1 MRHELAICGAGPV
14 GLALAALL
22 VQQGVAAASLLLIDG
37 KTLEQSV
44 RDPRSIALSHGSRQ
58 ILQGIGAWP
67 IANTEIHQIHV
78 SRRGHF
84 GRTLIDRSAH
94 GVPALGYVCE
104 YGAIVAALARVCQ
117 NMGIA
122 TLRPAHLS
130 ATEEQPEQL
139 QLHLTPS
146 PQAGQS
152 DTVTTRLLVQA
163 EGGLFDSQADKGL
176 RRDYQQSALVAHV
189 RTSAPLPQRAFE
201 RFTDEGP
208 LALLP
213 QDDTQGHG
221 YALVWCVAPE
231 RAAALLALDD
241 AAFLAELGHAF
252 GTRLGQFTHS
262 GPRRAFP
269 LGLNASPTRDL
280 PPDARS
286 VAIGNAAQTLHPV
299 AGQGLNLGL
308 RDAYVLSRLLAQHMG
323 PASLQR
329 FVKARREDRSLTL
342 NLTDTMARVFTRK
355 QVRPLD
361 NLLQG
366 ALGAGLGLL
375 DGFDPAK
382 HVLAELM
389 MFGHRNSS

>member
-1 MRHELAICGAGPV
+1 MGMVYQLTICGAGPV

-22 VQQGVAAASLLLIDG
+22 VQHGCAPESILVLDG

-58 ILQGIGAWP
+58 ILQGLGAWP

-84 GRTLIDRSAH
+84 GRTLIDRRAH

-104 YGAIVAALARVCQ
+104 YGAIVAALADTCQ
-117 NMGIA
+117 QLGIA
-122 TLRPAHLS
+122 TLRPVQLLAS
-130 ATEEQPEQL
+130 REQAEQV
-139 QLHLTPS
+139 QLDVQQDDQPRQL
-146 PQAGQS
+146 A
-152 DTVTTRLLVQA
+152 TRLLVMA
-163 EGGLFDSQADKGL
+163 EGGLFDSQADKGI
-176 RRDYQQSALVAHV
+176 RRDYRQSALVASV
-189 RTSAPLPQRAFE
+189 KCRAPLPQRAFE

-213 QDDTQGHG
+213 QDDAHG
-221 YALVWCVAPE
+221 PAYALVWCVAPE
-231 RAAALLALDD
+231 RAAQLQALDD
-241 AAFLAELGHAF
+241 SAFLAELGRAF
-252 GTRLGQFTHS
+252 GTRLGPFTAT
-262 GPRRAFP
+262 GPRRSFP
-269 LGLNASPTRDL
+269 LGLNAMPNRDL

-308 RDAYVLSRLLAQHMG
+308 RDAHVLSRLLAQHMG

-329 FVKARREDRSLTL
+329 FVKARREDRSLTV

-355 QVRPLD
+355 QAGPLD

-382 HVLAELM
+382 HLLAELM
-389 MFGHRNSS
+389 MFGHRNG